1 VWASPAS
8 ATQLSGDSSR
18 EECMR
23 RRLRVAERILHKPGA
38 DRGKL
43 AFARAMRAEPTAAE
57 AALWVALRG
66 RRLGGWKFRRQHVVA
81 GYIVDFYCAQ
91 LWLAIEVDGG
101 VHRGRGAEDVERA
114 ENLASLGVRIVRL
127 RNADVLERIN
137 AVVDEL
143 ASRCGPIAMQLG
155 IPSPAPAG
163 EG

>member
-1 VWASPAS
+1 
-8 ATQLSGDSSR
+8 
-18 EECMR
+18 MR
-23 RRLRVAERILHKPGA
+23 RRVQETGRIFRKPGA

-43 AFARAMRAEPTAAE
+43 AFARAMRMVPTAAE
-57 AALWVALRG
+57 AALWVVLRG
-66 RRLGGWKFRRQHVVA
+66 RQLGGWKFRRQHVIA

-114 ENLASLGVRIVRL
+114 ENLALMGVRIVRL
-127 RNADVLERIN
+127 RNADVLERLD

-143 ASRCGPIAMQLG
+143 ASRCGQIAMQLG

>member
-1 VWASPAS
+1 
-8 ATQLSGDSSR
+8 
-18 EECMR
+18 MR
-23 RRLRVAERILHKPGA
+23 RRVRVPDRIFHKPGA

-43 AFARAMRAEPTAAE
+43 SFARAMRLAPTAAE

-66 RRLGGWKFRRQHVVA
+66 RRLGGWKFRRQHVIA

-101 VHRGRGAEDVERA
+101 VHRSRGAEDVERE
-114 ENLASLGVRIVRL
+114 ENLASLGVRMVRL
-127 RNADVLERIN
+127 RNADVLERID

-143 ASRCGPIAMQLG
+143 ASRCRHIAMQLG